1 MWTAEEGKPVGK
13 GNVRPE
19 GLERVGGNRAG
30 MGKAGVFVAEP
41 HGRREEEGAR
51 EQRHVLAVQEGRWW
65 GTQQRKPGV
74 GV

>member
-1 MWTAEEGKPVGK
+1 MGW

-30 MGKAGVFVAEP
+30 MGKAGVFAVEP
-41 HGRREEEGAR
+41 HGRREEEGAG
-51 EQRHVLAVQEGRWW
+51 EQRHVLMGQEGRRW